1 LDDGLASGAVRLRGR
16 ICGQMAHR
24 IADQRD
30 AWVAG
35 QRARGNAQL
44 REEIIAGDFVGSVP
58 VGERKHAALGWSR
71 LGSRRFR
78 GRWRASFSERREQSG
93 GNVAEF
99 LQDIAVY
106 EMLVP
111 CESVLFMMLSRTH
124 QTRA

>member
-1 LDDGLASGAVRLRGR
+1 AE
-16 ICGQMAHR
+16 
-24 IADQRD
+24 
-30 AWVAG
+30 
-35 QRARGNAQL
+35 QRAAGATGHYSRGNAQL
-44 REEIIAGDFVGSVP
+44 REEISAGDFVGSVP

-111 CESVLFMMLSRTH
+111 CESVLFMMLSRTR
-124 QTRA
+124 QARA